1 MSMQVSRYNVRNGTS
16 ALRLL
21 TETEV
26 LNIADNLGL
35 SCTKLS
41 EIHPDVTNASR
52 RYLLNFDGN
61 DNAGIVIEI
70 GASTSDAFI
79 KIYNYIKDNQ
89 GSSYNQVL
97 SVNSSSGMGWADIY
111 YLWVDDDT
119 LLFGID
125 TSTSTYK
132 PTQRLQFIMR
142 KYGTDSNLVWL
153 FNTDS
158 YGYSWGN
165 GQGDFLSFQNS
176 SSIRVAWYSPTT
188 ITLAPICV
196 PNTDSIIRDV
206 YFAFCKQ
213 VNNDNASR
221 FYNIGG
227 ENYISMTRG
236 TGSDNCNMFVRLP
249 HGAFD
254 DDEE

>member
-1 MSMQVSRYNVRNGTS
+1 MAIQVSRYNIRNGTS

-26 LNIADNLGL
+26 FNIADKLGL

-41 EIHPDVTNASR
+41 ELHPDVTNASR
-52 RYLLNFDGN
+52 RYLLNFN
-61 DNAGIVIEI
+61 DNDKAGIVIEI
-70 GASTSDAFI
+70 GASTSDPFI
-79 KIYNYIKDNQ
+79 KIYNYISEIQNA
-89 GSSYNQVL
+89 SYNSIL
-97 SVNSSSGMGWADIY
+97 SVSASSSMGWADIY

-132 PTQRLQFIMR
+132 PVQKLSLIMR
-142 KYGTDSNLVWL
+142 KYGNDNKFVWL
-153 FNTDS
+153 FYTDS

-165 GQGDFLSFQNS
+165 GQGDFISFQNS

-213 VNNDNASR
+213 SNNDNMSR

-227 ENYISMTRG
+227 ENYISMARSNN
-236 TGSDNCNMFVRLP
+236 SDVCNMFVKLP

-254 DDEE
+254 DERE